1 MKYRNRFA
9 ILAAF
14 AFIAFLI
21 WTISDRAFSERA
33 SALQTASENPL
44 KSLAAL
50 EPIDVHTHVFK
61 TAPEFQAFL
70 ERVHL
75 KLVDIL
81 VVDDSLS
88 YRKTLEPQLKDALA
102 LVRSSHGHIA
112 LCTTFDAYK
121 FNQGSFITETIKQL
135 DENFD
140 QGAIAVKI
148 WKNIG
153 MEVKDRDGK
162 YILPDDPK
170 FTPIYEEIARRGK
183 TLMSH
188 VAEPDV
194 AWGPPDPSD
203 PSWSYYK
210 ENPQWYLGDKP
221 GYPSKKAIL
230 DARDHILASN
240 PRLRMVG
247 VHLGS
252 MEKDLDGI
260 AQRLD
265 RYPNFAIDTAARM
278 DYLMMAPTDKV
289 RAFLIKYQDRILYG
303 TDLDLLADADAK
315 EELEDWRSTY
325 VRDWRF
331 LATDEIVDDHGR
343 KSRGLK
349 AARNC
354 TAQDLPDER
363 PALDP
368 GPGVVPQTRRLVL
381 SIFCELAMFDALL
394 YIRVS
399 RINEPA

>member
-1 MKYRNRFA
+1 MRYRNLLA
-9 ILAAF
+9 IPGMIVL
-14 AFIAFLI
+14 IAFLVWI
-21 WTISDRAFSERA
+21 VSGRTPAETA
-33 SALQTASENPL
+33 SAAQTASEKAL
-44 KSLAAL
+44 QSLATL

-61 TAPEFQAFL
+61 IDPAFQAFL

-75 KLVDIL
+75 KLVNIL
-81 VVDDSLS
+81 VVDDSVS
-88 YRKTLEPQLKDALA
+88 YREKLEPQVKDALA
-102 LVRSSHGHIA
+102 LVRSSHDHVA

-121 FNQGSFITETIKQL
+121 FNDPSFVVETIKQL

-140 QGAIAVKI
+140 QGAVAVKI

-153 MEVKDRDGK
+153 MEIKDRDGK

-170 FTPIYEEIARRGK
+170 FTPIYQEIARRGK

-188 VAEPDV
+188 LAEPDV

-240 PRLRMVG
+240 PKLRMVG

-265 RYPNFAIDTAARM
+265 RYPNFAVDTAARM
-278 DYLMMAPTDKV
+278 DYLMLAPPDKV

-303 TDLDLLADADAK
+303 TDLDLLATANVE
-315 EELEDWRSTY
+315 EELQDWRSTY
-325 VRDWRF
+325 VRDWMF
-331 LATDEIVDDHGR
+331 LATDQPLEYHGR

-349 AARNC
+349 
-354 TAQDLPDER
+354 LPESVLR
-363 PALDP
+363 KIYRTNALHWIT
-368 GPGVVPQTRRLVL
+368 GL
-381 SIFCELAMFDALL
+381 E
-394 YIRVS
+394 
-399 RINEPA
+399 

>member
-1 MKYRNRFA
+1 MKEGVMKFRNRLA
-9 ILAAF
+9 ILGMVA
-14 AFIAFLI
+14 I
-21 WTISDRAFSERA
+21 
-33 SALQTASENPL
+33 SALVVWTVYPRALAAKAPAERMISENAL

-50 EPIDVHTHVFK
+50 GPIDVHTHVFK
-61 TAPEFQAFL
+61 TDPAFQAFL

-75 KLVDIL
+75 KLVNIL
-81 VVDDSLS
+81 VVDDSLP
-88 YRKTLEPQLKDALA
+88 YRKTLEPQVKDALA
-102 LVRSSHGHIA
+102 VVRSSHGHVA

-121 FNQGSFITETIKQL
+121 FNDASFTTEAIKQV

-140 QGAIAVKI
+140 QGAVAVKI

-153 MEVKDRDGK
+153 MEIKDRDGK
-162 YILPDDPK
+162 FILPDDLK

-194 AWGPPDPSD
+194 AWGPPDPTD
-203 PSWSYYK
+203 PSWSYYQ
-210 ENPQWYLGDKP
+210 ENPQWYLGDKL

-240 PRLRMVG
+240 PKLRMVG

-278 DYLMMAPTDKV
+278 DYLMIAPPEKV

-303 TDLDLLADADAK
+303 TDLDLLPDANVK

-325 VRDWRF
+325 IRDWTF
-331 LATDEIVDDHGR
+331 LATDQIIEEHGR
-343 KSRGLK
+343 KSHGLK
-349 AARNC
+349 
-354 TAQDLPDER
+354 LPESVLR
-363 PALDP
+363 KIYRTNALHWFPAL
-368 GPGVVPQTRRLVL
+368 
-381 SIFCELAMFDALL
+381 E
-394 YIRVS
+394 
-399 RINEPA
+399 